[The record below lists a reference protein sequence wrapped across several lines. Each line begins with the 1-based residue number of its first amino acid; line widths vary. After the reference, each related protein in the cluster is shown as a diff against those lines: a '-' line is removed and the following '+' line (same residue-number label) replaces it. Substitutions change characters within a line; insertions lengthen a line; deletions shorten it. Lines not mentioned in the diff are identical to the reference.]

1 MSQYIIEIDD
11 KSVTDQINGI
21 INAVFKREINSKYG
35 ETGHEISQAVKDIV
49 YSHKDEIIDRVVDR
63 AVKEIVR
70 KGLPKLLEKGG
81 EGWWM
86 NIENIMIEF
95 WKIKNINW

>member
-35 ETGHEISQAVKDIV
+35 ETGYEISQAVKDIV
-49 YSHKDEIIDRVVDR
+49 YSHKDEIIDKVVDR

-81 EGWWM
+81 EH
-86 NIENIMIEF
+86 E
-95 WKIKNINW
+95 